1 VDHGE
6 FLVKHS
12 FDEDLQGVNIT
23 FNILAPFFSYKICI
37 SYSSVKDDKAAKA

>member
-1 VDHGE
+1 MDHGE

-23 FNILAPFFSYKICI
+23 FNILQFCS
-37 SYSSVKDDKAAKA
+37 SYSIVTDDKSVKA